1 MKAIEKLKIL
11 KEKIETAKKLNEDIA
26 ETRLAERNKI
36 NSLENKIKIL
46 KKGIK
51 QNAEDLETFIKDLDE
66 NS

>member
-11 KEKIETAKKLNEDIA
+11 KEKIETARKLNEDIA